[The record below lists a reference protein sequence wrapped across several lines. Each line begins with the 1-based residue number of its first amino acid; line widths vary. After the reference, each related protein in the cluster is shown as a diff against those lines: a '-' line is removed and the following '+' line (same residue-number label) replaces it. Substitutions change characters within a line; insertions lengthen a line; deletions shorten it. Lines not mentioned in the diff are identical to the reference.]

1 MDPLEGLGTVGQ
13 GGQGGAATPPSA
25 PATPPAQPAVGSG
38 AGGQSTQPASLPA
51 GGTQPGAT
59 SLPGTIPQQAAQD
72 PTVRDVLAQYGYDV
86 RGQFQNDHS
95 ALQHL
100 VQVVR
105 QAQEQQQYLPYAQQY
120 MQHASQFQQYLAQQ
134 QAAQAAQQSQQQ
146 QWFNAP
152 EFDPAWQQKI
162 YRDQQG
168 NLQVMPGNDPMLIHK
183 YLQWQEHQQKFLNNF
198 SKDPIGSIKPGIEQI
213 VQQIAGQM
221 VQQQLARVQEQAQAQ
236 TFIERNSEW
245 LHQRDAGGNLA
256 VDPRTGRPALSSLG
270 RQFAQYVFEA
280 ESFGLRDTNSQQRY
294 AMGLLQRDFLMSQAA
309 GGQQQ
314 GAAQVPAQAPGQGVK
329 DAFLQRAAGQVPQ
342 QAAAPPGNT
351 NGNYQAPAGITVRGL
366 QEMMAKEFAA
376 AGIVPG
382 TQLVG

>member
-1 MDPLEGLGTVGQ
+1 
-13 GGQGGAATPPSA
+13 
-25 PATPPAQPAVGSG
+25 
-38 AGGQSTQPASLPA
+38 
-51 GGTQPGAT
+51 
-59 SLPGTIPQQAAQD
+59 
-72 PTVRDVLAQYGYDV
+72 LAQYGYDV

-120 MQHASQFQQYLAQQ
+120 MQHAAQFQQYLAQQ

-152 EFDPAWQQKI
+152 EYDPSWSQKI

-168 NLQVMPGNDPMLIHK
+168 NLQVVPGNDPMLIHK
-183 YLQWQEHQQKFLNNF
+183 YLAWQEHQQKFLNNF

-213 VQQIAGQM
+213 VQQVAGQM

-245 LHQRDAGGNLA
+245 LHQRDAAGNLA
-256 VDPRTGRPALSSLG
+256 IDPRTGRPALSSLG

-314 GAAQVPAQAPGQGVK
+314 QAAQVPAQLPGQAVK

-342 QAAAPPGNT
+342 TAAAPPGNT

-376 AGIVPG
+376 AGIAPG